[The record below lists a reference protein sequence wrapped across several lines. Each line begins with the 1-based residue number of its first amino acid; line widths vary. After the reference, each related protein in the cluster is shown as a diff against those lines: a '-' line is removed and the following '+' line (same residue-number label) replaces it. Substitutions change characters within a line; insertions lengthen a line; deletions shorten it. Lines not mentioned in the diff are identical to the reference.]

1 MRNTLIIL
9 FTLLTSGLL
18 AQNKNTIFYDSVGQV
33 TSWEG
38 HWAQV
43 VTGRYKSIYNK
54 SENKKTL
61 VKMTRQEF
69 DTELRKTEKKITKTN
84 KLGTD
89 FPEFDLLDINGN
101 RLTRTELKGKVLVL
115 NFWFIGCSPCEM
127 ERPSLNDLT
136 KVYADN
142 KDVVF
147 ISFAKNDKE
156 QLTKFLAEN
165 PILYNVV
172 PTDKDFIKTQFEI
185 NEYPVNI
192 ILDRNGKYFFN
203 SSASGVGILTILQRQ
218 IDKALKG

>member
-1 MRNTLIIL
+1 MIL
-9 FTLLTSGLL
+9 LTLLTSELA

-33 TSWEG
+33 TTWEG

-43 VTGRYKSIYNK
+43 VTGRYKSIYHK

-61 VKMTRQEF
+61 AKTTREEF
-69 DTELRKTEKKITKTN
+69 ETELRKTEKKITKKN

-89 FPEFDLLDINGN
+89 FPEFDLLDLNGN
-101 RLTRTELKGKVLVL
+101 RLTKKELKGKVLVL

-136 KVYADN
+136 KVYSDN

-156 QLTKFLAEN
+156 QLIKLLAEN

-172 PTDKDFIKTQFEI
+172 PTDNDFIKTKFEI
-185 NEYPVNI
+185 NAYPVNI
-192 ILDRNGKYFFN
+192 IIGKDGKCFYN
-203 SSASGVGILTILQRQ
+203 SEASGVGILTILQKQ
-218 IDKALKG
+218 IDKALEG